1 MEQLESESNNCA
13 PFQKAANL
21 PVERPDNTDF
31 CLKKPRKL
39 YAIIYE
45 GNTRFS
51 SPACV

>member
-31 CLKKPRKL
+31 CLKKPSFNL
-39 YAIIYE
+39 YNIR
-45 GNTRFS
+45 N
-51 SPACV
+51 P